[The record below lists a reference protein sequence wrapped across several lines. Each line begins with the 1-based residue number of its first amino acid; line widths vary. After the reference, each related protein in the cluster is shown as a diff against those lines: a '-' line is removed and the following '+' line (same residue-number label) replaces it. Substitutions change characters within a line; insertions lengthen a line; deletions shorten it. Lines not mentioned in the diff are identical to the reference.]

1 MRPQAQADWAA
12 LLAAASSEP
21 REAAAIHERAAQL
34 VRAQRAALSQRWIDG
49 VLQQYSIG
57 TSEGLALLTLAEAY
71 LRIPDRG
78 TALELLAEKL
88 AAGNWSAHRGASS
101 RWQVNALTRALML
114 ARAWLGSEPAR
125 RARLLRLLVSVTLY
139 ALAGHFIFGRD
150 IEQALARSR
159 RGSCRQFRY

>member
-21 REAAAIHERAAQL
+21 RDAAAIHERAGQL

-114 ARAWLGSEPAR
+114 ARAWVEACKIGSPNMACASQTPATAPR
-125 RARLLRLLVSVTLY
+125 ICTST
-139 ALAGHFIFGRD
+139 
-150 IEQALARSR
+150 
-159 RGSCRQFRY
+159 